1 MEKLAKENFDIKRGL
16 KIAAKTLVDCFIG
29 IMFAF
34 SIVFVIFPKLS
45 LKINNLLG
53 ATKIQE
59 YNYQMIYA
67 KSDNI
72 TDLYNLIIFEGEQ
85 ENTEKE
91 LKYIDEMIARDDYNE
106 FCEAMDKANLKKTD
120 NKSLLRYST
129 NVSGY
134 IYSRK
139 INCMYSLGTQN
150 IESYIFKLA
159 GYEKVTGYGFSSY
172 VELVYNDKNLTKSQK
187 LEKFTYLN
195 ELMNE
200 KGKTMKNLLDE
211 KISSLKNFKIR
222 AESDNEKLVYNY
234 TLSRI
239 YSANYYFYDILS
251 NDGKNEEYKNLKEE
265 NLENYNSIRE
275 ELNA

>member
-1 MEKLAKENFDIKRGL
+1 MEKLAKESFDIKRGL

-29 IMFAF
+29 IMFAMN
-34 SIVFVIFPKLS
+34 VIFVMFPKFS
-45 LKINNLLG
+45 LKINMFFG
-53 ATKIQE
+53 VTKIQE

-67 KSDNI
+67 NSDNI
-72 TDLYNLIIFEGEQ
+72 VDLYNLIIYECQQ
-85 ENTEKE
+85 ENAAKE
-91 LKYIDEMIARDDYNE
+91 LKYIDEMISRDDYNT
-106 FCEAMDKANLKKTD
+106 FCKTMDEANLKEID

-150 IESYIFKLA
+150 LESYIFNLA
-159 GYEKVTGYGFSSY
+159 GYEKVTGYAFSSY

-200 KGKTMKNLLDE
+200 KGKTIKNLLDE
-211 KISSLKNFKIR
+211 KISSLKTFKIR

-251 NDGKNEEYKNLKEE
+251 NDGKNEEHKNLKEE
-265 NLENYNSIRE
+265 NLENYNSIME
-275 ELNA
+275 ELNG